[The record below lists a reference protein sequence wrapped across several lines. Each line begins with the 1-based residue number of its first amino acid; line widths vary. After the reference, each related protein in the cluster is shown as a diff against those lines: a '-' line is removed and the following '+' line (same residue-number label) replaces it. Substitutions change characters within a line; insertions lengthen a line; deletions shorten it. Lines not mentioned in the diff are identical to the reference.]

1 MFVIPV
7 LLTFKADKI
16 KKIMVDGVFSKSL
29 ILLIVCKEIQRTL
42 IIVYFARK
50 ITMSIN

>member
-16 KKIMVDGVFSKSL
+16 KKIMEDGVFFKSL
-29 ILLIVCKEIQRTL
+29 ISQIVCKEIQRTL
-42 IIVYFARK
+42 IIVCFAKK
-50 ITMSIN
+50 ITM